1 MDFPFPAILPYHLTG
16 INLKKRDY
24 HDFDQGKSYYKKGNA
39 VNNAGNRTGAGIR
52 TYAMV
57 WAALM
62 LLTALTVTV
71 ADMNFQKAAIIVC
84 LGIAVFKSTL
94 VLLYFMHLRY
104 EDRLVVKLAVPIALA
119 TLAIFI
125 GLTFSDVFT
134 R

>member
-1 MDFPFPAILPYHLTG
+1 MNSTG
-16 INLKKRDY
+16 S
-24 HDFDQGKSYYKKGNA
+24 Q
-39 VNNAGNRTGAGIR
+39 TGAGIR
-52 TYAMV
+52 TYAVV

-71 ADMNFQKAAIIVC
+71 ADMNFQKATIIVC

-104 EDRLVVKLAVPIALA
+104 ESRLVIKLAVPIAIT

-125 GLTFSDVFT
+125 GLTFSDVLT

>member
-1 MDFPFPAILPYHLTG
+1 M
-16 INLKKRDY
+16 
-24 HDFDQGKSYYKKGNA
+24 
-39 VNNAGNRTGAGIR
+39 NNAGNRTGAGIR

-71 ADMNFQKAAIIVC
+71 ADLNFQKATIIVC

-104 EDRLVVKLAVPIALA
+104 EDRLVVKLAVPIAIA

>member
-1 MDFPFPAILPYHLTG
+1 MNH
-16 INLKKRDY
+16 RE
-24 HDFDQGKSYYKKGNA
+24 
-39 VNNAGNRTGAGIR
+39 NRTEAGIR

-62 LLTALTVTV
+62 LLTALTVAV
-71 ADMNFQKAAIIVC
+71 ADMNFQKATIIVC
-84 LGIAVFKSTL
+84 LGIAAFKSIL

-104 EDRLVVKLAVPIALA
+104 ENRMAIKLTVPIALA